1 MSLFDF
7 DSYRDRYQNIR
18 MERRD
23 DGVLLVTFHTEN
35 GPLRWGH
42 IGGAHAEFASAFA
55 DIARDSGNKLVIMT
69 GTGDAWSGPV
79 ASSDTFPY
87 STPTDWDII
96 MRNGMMLTQS
106 LLNIDA
112 PVISCVNGPALRHP
126 EIPLLADIVLAA
138 PEAAFQD
145 SAHFVNRTMPGDGV
159 NFIFP
164 LLMGLNRGRYF
175 LLTGQTVDAEEAK
188 ELGMVNEILPR
199 EELLPRAWE
208 LADQLMKQ
216 NPLVLRY
223 TRLMFTQPLKKMTL
237 DLLGFGLALE
247 GLAAVHESS
256 GDVPDGFRRE

>member
-1 MSLFDF
+1 LSFVNFD
-7 DSYRDRYQNIR
+7 DYRDRYENIR

-23 DGVLLVTFHTEN
+23 DGVLLVTFHTEG

-55 DIARDSGNKLVIMT
+55 DIARDGENKLVIMT

-79 ASSDTFPY
+79 ASSETFPR
-87 STPTDWDII
+87 STPTEWDII
-96 MRNGMMLTQS
+96 RRNGMMLTQS

-138 PEAAFQD
+138 PEASFQD
-145 SAHFVNRTMPGDGV
+145 SAHFPNRTMPGDGV

-175 LLTGQTVDAEEAK
+175 LLTGQTVGAAEAK

-199 EELLPRAWE
+199 EQLLPRAWE

-223 TRLMFTQPLKKMTL
+223 TRLMFTQPLKKASL

-256 GDVPDGFRRE
+256 GDVPDGFRWE

>member
-1 MSLFDF
+1 MSFDE
-7 DSYRDRYQNIR
+7 YRDRYLNIA

-23 DGVLLVTFHTEN
+23 GILQVTFQTEG

-42 IGGAHAEFASAFA
+42 IGGAHAEFAQAFA
-55 DIARDSGNKLVIMT
+55 DIARDAENKIVIMT

-79 ASSDTFPY
+79 ASKETFPRAN
-87 STPTDWDII
+87 PAEWDVIL
-96 MRNGMMLTQS
+96 RNGMMLTQS
-106 LLNIDA
+106 LLAIDA

-138 PEAAFQD
+138 PKASFQD

-164 LLMGLNRGRYF
+164 LLMGFNRGRYF
-175 LLTGQTVDAEEAK
+175 LLTGQTIGAEEAK
-188 ELGMVNEILPR
+188 ELGLVNEILPR
-199 EELLPRAWE
+199 EQLLPRAWE
-208 LADQLMKQ
+208 LAEQLIKQ

-223 TRLMFTQPLKKMTL
+223 TRLMFTQQLKKAAL

-256 GDVPDGFRRE
+256 GEVGYRWD